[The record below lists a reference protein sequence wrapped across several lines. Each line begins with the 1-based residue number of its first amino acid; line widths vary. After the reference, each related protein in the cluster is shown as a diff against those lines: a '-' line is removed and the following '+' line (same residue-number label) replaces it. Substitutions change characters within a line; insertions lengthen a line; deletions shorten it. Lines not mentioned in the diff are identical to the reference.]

1 MLYQLSDYSTEY
13 STEYSSDEKVFIY
26 PMLVFS
32 DNKKIKE
39 VKKYEISYECRWMD
53 KKDGYEYEW
62 LGAWS
67 YMFAEVT
74 SWWLSNVMSI

>member
-39 VKKYEISYECRWMD
+39 VKKYEISYECR
-53 KKDGYEYEW
+53 
-62 LGAWS
+62 
-67 YMFAEVT
+67 
-74 SWWLSNVMSI
+74 